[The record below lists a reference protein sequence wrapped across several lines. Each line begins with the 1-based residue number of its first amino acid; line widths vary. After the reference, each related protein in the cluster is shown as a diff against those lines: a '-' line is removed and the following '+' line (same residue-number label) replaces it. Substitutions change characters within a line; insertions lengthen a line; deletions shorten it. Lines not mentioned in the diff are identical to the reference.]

1 MFSPLK
7 VLSHPCLPLMK
18 QIPMTLP
25 KIRSAVKCQVGEKS
39 YKDLFSWVCKKQ
51 HFPAFMELAVKYNV

>member
-1 MFSPLK
+1 MKEIPLA
-7 VLSHPCLPLMK
+7 V
-18 QIPMTLP
+18 P

-51 HFPAFMELAVKYNV
+51 HFPVFMELAVKYNV